1 MDAFQGGEKEI
12 IFLSC
17 CRSSGLGFTA
27 SPNRMNVAITRAR
40 RHLVVVGNAKMLSEN
55 EHWKQIVGRAGSL
68 PGGRRNARQ
77 FQVLLMTIS
86 SSAASPLSNGPPFV
100 TCVTY
105 HLFHILLQASRPTLV
120 VCPVSEE
127 EPEERQDEDDGADE
141 TPEHVTQSTMGI
153 AKSICEEESEDEDIF
168 AFDIAP
174 KSKAPSLNERRAGAQ
189 NRQEVEGGGGEIEA
203 GPKEEEPVETQN
215 SDQLQEEEEE
225 EAFLRHVT
233 HTATA
238 QSQETSQGNTHLPR
252 GAVPSG
258 ARPPPPEGNSKFK
271 VQALGTA
278 TPAPAAM
285 STRNIPS
292 FDLGGSDSE

>member
-1 MDAFQGGEKEI
+1 M
-12 IFLSC
+12 
-17 CRSSGLGFTA
+17 
-27 SPNRMNVAITRAR
+27 
-40 RHLVVVGNAKMLSEN
+40 
-55 EHWKQIVGRAGSL
+55 
-68 PGGRRNARQ
+68 
-77 FQVLLMTIS
+77 
-86 SSAASPLSNGPPFV
+86 

-127 EPEERQDEDDGADE
+127 EPEKRQDKDDDADE
-141 TPEHVTQSTMGI
+141 TPEHVAQSTMGI

-168 AFDIAP
+168 AFDIAH

-189 NRQEVEGGGGEIEA
+189 NRQKVEGDAGEIEA

-215 SDQLQEEEEE
+215 SDRLQEEEEE

-238 QSQETSQGNTHLPR
+238 QSHGTSQGNTHLPR

-258 ARPPPPEGNSKFK
+258 ARPPPPDLTMLGASARAPEGNSKFK
-271 VQALGTA
+271 VQALG
-278 TPAPAAM
+278 AADNLLLM
-285 STRNIPS
+285 PTHGNSCRNTTRTIPS
-292 FDLGGSDSE
+292 FDLRGSDSE